1 MKAKVY
7 FEFSPF
13 RFFRRKILVFVFFW
27 YARHEL
33 ILMGA
38 SP

>member
-13 RFFRRKILVFVFFW
+13 RFFRRKILVFVFFCV
-27 YARHEL
+27 L
-33 ILMGA
+33 CC
-38 SP
+38 S